1 MKIVEKLK
9 DLSSRMRSD
18 ASNDECTP
26 DGIMGQTL
34 NSYADEID
42 SLAKDAIE
50 IDEGQCGNPSALRE
64 AAEKTR
70 ATLEEALKILN
81 EISDGEAGK
90 LNARI
95 EDVADAICEVTQ
107 QTIPAALAEPAR
119 NCDVGTPRQQADR
132 MRHFCLHDQGGCG
145 VCSRRKDM
153 TFRECVMDWAQ
164 MPYTE
169 GENDGNE

>member
-64 AAEKTR
+64 ALDTAEENNKTEYR
-70 ATLEEALKILN
+70 PTLWYAVVHFGSKETDTSPCFLKRIPYMNANGNTEN
-81 EISDGEAGK
+81 EYHHFTYGMDK
-90 LNARI
+90 
-95 EDVADAICEVTQ
+95 
-107 QTIPAALAEPAR
+107 AALFDSTYKADEAR
-119 NCDVGTPRQQADR
+119 RAVEKRLSEEGHRLAG
-132 MRHFCLHDQGGCG
+132 H
-145 VCSRRKDM
+145 VK
-153 TFRECVMDWAQ
+153 VMQLFGLVRDSGS
-164 MPYTE
+164 E
-169 GENDGNE
+169 E